1 VHVST
6 DIGVW
11 IAALLTLGIFSFLY
25 KDNPVYKFCEHLF
38 VGVSAGYW
46 VVLTYFSVVRP
57 NLLDPLW
64 QGFHQ
69 SPPGASTWFLLIP
82 LVLGVMLF
90 SRFFPRGDWLSR
102 WPIALILGVYPAL
115 RITGFAQGDFV
126 EQLHGTILPFWGT
139 PTFWDAVNNVILV
152 VGLLTTLVFFFFS
165 KEHTGAF
172 GATAKVGV
180 YFLMV
185 SFGASYGYTVMARIS
200 LLIGRVMFLLQNW
213 LGLVRF

>member
-1 VHVST
+1 MHLST
-6 DIGVW
+6 DIGIW

-25 KDNPVYKFCEHLF
+25 KDNPIYKFCEHLF
-38 VGVSAGYW
+38 VGISAGYW

-64 QGFHQ
+64 NGFFRTGPT
-69 SPPGASTWFLLIP
+69 SATWFLLIP
-82 LVLGVMLF
+82 LILGVMLF

-126 EQLHGTILPFWGT
+126 EQLHGTILPLWGT
-139 PTFWDAVNNVILV
+139 PSFWTAVNNAILI
-152 VGLLTTLVFFFFS
+152 VGLLTTLIFFFFS
-165 KEHTGAF
+165 KEHTGAL
-172 GATAKVGV
+172 GATAKIGI

-200 LLIGRVMFLLQNW
+200 LLIGRVMFLLQDW
-213 LGLVRF
+213 LGLVHF